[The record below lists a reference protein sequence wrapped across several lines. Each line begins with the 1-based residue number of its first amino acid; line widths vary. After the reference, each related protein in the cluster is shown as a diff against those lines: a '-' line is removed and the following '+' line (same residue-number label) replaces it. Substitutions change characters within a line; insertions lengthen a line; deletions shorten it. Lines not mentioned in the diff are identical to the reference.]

1 MQVFF
6 FSFCAIFRSR
16 QIARFYYFLTSFPYN
31 TFFILQNQPEKG
43 LCRPHPARPAGPALP
58 RIFNGETPSLARAK
72 GLFPSG
78 GFHRARAGRWRGK
91 FAII

>member
-6 FSFCAIFRSR
+6 FSFCAMFRSR

-43 LCRPHPARPAGPALP
+43 L
-58 RIFNGETPSLARAK
+58 
-72 GLFPSG
+72 FPSG